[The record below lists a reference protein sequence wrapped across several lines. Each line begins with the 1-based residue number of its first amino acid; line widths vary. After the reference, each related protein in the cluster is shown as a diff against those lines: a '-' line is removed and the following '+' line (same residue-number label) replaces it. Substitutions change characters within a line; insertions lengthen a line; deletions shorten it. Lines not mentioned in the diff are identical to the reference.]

1 MPYCRHT
8 LSVMY
13 KVGKLPRSTTIVK
26 KVRFIQ
32 TGVWRLK
39 KKKIKST
46 RQKKKKKKCLL
57 FPFLI
62 QVCQYEYFK
71 GFHWGLGQQTIIR
84 FKSVTAYWLR
94 LIPYTT
100 QDRVKEQWAQCKI
113 ISSPDMS
120 CNALTI
126 SKRNAHT
133 EQTAVCIT
141 RIIMVMTVTSESLRP
156 RMQMSEFL

>member
-1 MPYCRHT
+1 M
-8 LSVMY
+8 
-13 KVGKLPRSTTIVK
+13 G
-26 KVRFIQ
+26 
-32 TGVWRLK
+32 K
-39 KKKIKST
+39 KKP
-46 RQKKKKKKCLL
+46 LL
-57 FPFLI
+57 FRFLI

-120 CNALTI
+120 CNAFNI
-126 SKRNAHT
+126 SKWGVGGVGCK
-133 EQTAVCIT
+133 QTAFCIT
-141 RIIMVMTVTSESLRP
+141 YIIMVMTSCHIRVFISP
-156 RMQMSEFL
+156 CFRMQMSEFLLMNVETSRASYLHVL